1 MPENT
6 PKLPEEALY
15 LLDDNQYLHIQ
26 ETDGGYDYTLYDK
39 DTLRLVDGGLMDWDT
54 ISQSPVKEPIAA
66 AGQRFLNCWD

>member
-39 DTLRLVDGGLMDWDT
+39 DTLRLVDG
-54 ISQSPVKEPIAA
+54 
-66 AGQRFLNCWD
+66 